1 MEKNSKS
8 VSPATQGAPELK
20 DQWPDIAAGGLHS
33 PPTTDSLLR
42 SSTRLLL
49 MGSVV
54 LLLGTPLLAH
64 GTVKYSIAVYLPLSL
79 FFYVI
84 LQLQKH
90 GYKRMARWSLCGGLF
105 TAVLLGMLFF
115 GGVKAQSAVV
125 FSTVIIMA
133 ALNIGGNAAIFFGV
147 LSALAVIGLVHADTM
162 GLTPTSPIP
171 ITPEAILSSTLL
183 NLGIVAVVMRKSVQK
198 LQSAQA
204 QLEESERKQDIYGH
218 RLEKLHAQ
226 TRERA
231 RFARVISDISES
243 VIHSDF
249 NEWRPRA
256 MHSVREAFDAIAVG
270 LYQTPTGSNPH
281 LTDWSGED
289 DRNRGGACSALA
301 QTACVPVGE
310 AFSRLT
316 REENSEAFYD
326 FDEEIETALIISIP
340 GRTHSQAQLIV
351 LLSGDV
357 DTNRALAK
365 DIQTLRSIIGSSMER
380 AAAEQKMRVAQ
391 RMETVGRLAGSVA
404 HDFNNLLTT
413 IMGCSQLLIDDE
425 RKNEKDVEL
434 LSDIVRAADHAALLT
449 RKLLV
454 LSRKQVVLASPVD
467 LGKATQDFCRMADR
481 MVGENIEVEFNSPRD
496 EAHILADPS
505 NIEQILLNLTVN
517 ARDAMPGGGKIGI
530 DLGRCSANDPR
541 LGDVPTELR
550 GNFVELNFT
559 DTGSG
564 MSEHVLEHLFEPFFT
579 TKKSGTGLGLA
590 SVRKILED
598 LGGFIRVSSSPQT
611 GTEFSIF
618 FPEEKACA
626 PESEQKVDFT
636 DWPGNGESILLVDD
650 NDHVRKTLKQ
660 VLKQAGY
667 QVSLAHGGLGAL
679 QTIEKST
686 TDFELILTDI
696 IMPNISGIEF
706 ANTLRARGHQTPIV
720 FMSGFA
726 DSTEAKVRG
735 MGDFIAKPF
744 TSTDLLARIRL
755 SLQKNIAIDRNQS
768 LPKSPAQLPERTS
781 IGPRP

>member
-1 MEKNSKS
+1 MKENSKS
-8 VSPATQGAPELK
+8 ANPAALGAPELE
-20 DQWPDIAAGGLHS
+20 DQWPNIAGGGLHS
-33 PPTTDSLLR
+33 PPAGDSILR
-42 SSTRLLL
+42 PSTKLLL

-64 GTVKYSIAVYLPLSL
+64 GTVKYSTAVYLPLSL
-79 FFYVI
+79 FFYATLK
-84 LQLQKH
+84 LQDR
-90 GYKRMARWSLCGGLF
+90 GYKRLAAWTLCGGLF
-105 TAVLLGMLFF
+105 SAVVLGILFF
-115 GGVKAQSAVV
+115 GGIKAQSAVV

-133 ALNIGGNAAIFFGV
+133 ALNIGGRAAIFFGL
-147 LSALAVIGLVHADTM
+147 LSALAVVALVQADAM
-162 GLTPTSPIP
+162 GLTPTPLVP
-171 ITPEAILSSTLL
+171 ITPKAILSSTLL
-183 NLGIVAVVMRKSVQK
+183 NLGIVAVVMRRSVQQLK
-198 LQSAQA
+198 SAQA
-204 QLEESERKQDIYGH
+204 QLEESELRQDLYGH
-218 RLEKLHAQ
+218 RLEKIHAQ

-231 RFARVISDISES
+231 RFARAISDISES

-256 MHSVREAFDAIAVG
+256 MHTVRDAFDALAVG
-270 LYQTPTGSNPH
+270 LYQTSTGSNPH

-289 DRNRGGACSALA
+289 HQKARSACNALA
-301 QTACVPVGE
+301 QAECVPAGE

-316 REENSEAFYD
+316 REKNSDAFYD
-326 FDEEIETALIISIP
+326 FGEEIKTALIISIP

-413 IMGCSQLLIDDE
+413 IMGCSQLLMDDE
-425 RKNEKDVEL
+425 RKNENDVEL

-481 MVGENIEVEFNSPRD
+481 MVGENIEVEFNPPRD
-496 EAHILADPS
+496 EACILADPS
-505 NIEQILLNLTVN
+505 NVEQILLNLTVN

-598 LGGFIRVSSSPQT
+598 LGGFIRVSSSPLT

-618 FPEEKACA
+618 FPEEKASA
-626 PESEQKVDFT
+626 PENEQKVGFT

-650 NDHVRKTLKQ
+650 NDHVRKTLKK

-679 QTIEKST
+679 RTIEKST
-686 TDFELILTDI
+686 IDFQLILTDI

-706 ANTLRARGHQTPIV
+706 ANTLRGRGNQTPIV

-726 DSTEAKVRG
+726 DSTEAEVRG

-744 TSTDLLARIRL
+744 TSSDLLARIRL
-755 SLQKNIAIDRNQS
+755 SLQKNISIYRNQS
-768 LPKSPAQLPERTS
+768 LPTSPAQLPERTGL
-781 IGPRP
+781 GP